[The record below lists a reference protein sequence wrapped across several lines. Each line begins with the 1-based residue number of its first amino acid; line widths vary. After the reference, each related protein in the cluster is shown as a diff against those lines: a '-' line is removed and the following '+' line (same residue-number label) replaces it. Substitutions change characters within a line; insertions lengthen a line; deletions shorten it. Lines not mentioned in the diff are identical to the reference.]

1 MMTLTVLGSGTLLPD
16 AHRASAA
23 HYLEASD
30 VRLLLDCGS
39 GALHGFA
46 RHGINWRRIT
56 HVALTHFHVDHIGDL
71 VPLLFAFKHGLA
83 GPREPAPARTQP
95 LTLLGPRGTVRLLR
109 RLRDAHGE
117 FVTEPGIEL
126 EVREL
131 VPGEALELDGGL
143 RLRVH
148 DTVHAAHS
156 IAYRCESGG
165 HAIGYTG
172 DTGYNDELAAF
183 MDAVD
188 VLVCECSLP
197 DAQALDTHL
206 TPGGLA
212 RFARVARPGL
222 VLVTHVYPHLDAA
235 DVPRLVRAAGY
246 AGAVVPA
253 TDGLTIRV
261 G

>member
-1 MMTLTVLGSGTLLPD
+1 MKLTVLGSGTLLPD
-16 AHRASAA
+16 AHRASPA
-23 HYLEASD
+23 HYLEAGG

-39 GALHGFA
+39 GTLHGFA
-46 RHGINWRRIT
+46 RHGIAWRRIT
-56 HVALTHFHVDHIGDL
+56 HVALTHFHADHIGDL

-83 GPREPAPARTQP
+83 GPGQTGPARTEP
-95 LTLLGPRGTVRLLR
+95 LTLVGPKGTVRLLR
-109 RLRDAHGE
+109 RLRDAHGA
-117 FVTEPGIEL
+117 FVTEPGVAL

-131 VPGEALELDGGL
+131 APGEALETGSGL
-143 RLRVH
+143 TVRVH
-148 DTVHAAHS
+148 ATGHTANS

-165 HAIGYTG
+165 RALGYTG
-172 DTGYNDELAAF
+172 DTGYSDELAAF
-183 MDAVD
+183 MDGVD

-197 DAQALDTHL
+197 DAEALDIHL

-212 RFARVARPGL
+212 RLAQVARPGL
-222 VLVTHVYPHLDAA
+222 VLVTHVYPLLDPA

-253 TDGLTIRV
+253 VDGLTFQI